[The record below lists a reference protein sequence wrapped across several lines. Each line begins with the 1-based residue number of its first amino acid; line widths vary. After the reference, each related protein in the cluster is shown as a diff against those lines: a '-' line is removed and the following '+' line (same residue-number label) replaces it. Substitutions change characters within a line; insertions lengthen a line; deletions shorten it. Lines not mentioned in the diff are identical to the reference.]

1 MGIRSLLRN
10 LFGRSAEPKR
20 EPEPSPAEQHA
31 VPQTAKDQ
39 NDTDPT
45 TDRPAG
51 TGATA
56 AADSPAPEATDTAD
70 TADTANASDASDA
83 SDEKAPAAS
92 TEPADR
98 TDSPATSP
106 SSAENRDDED
116 DEDDNRVPSPRFA
129 ADDARSENGGSE
141 GVSSSGRTTSADFL
155 DSVAG
160 AGHEESPDLGTVE
173 PTRPAAASAAT
184 DTPAADTTADS
195 DSDSDSDANDDTNDV
210 DKPETADTKAP
221 AADASSADAQP
232 EAAQPEAAQAAKPE
246 TVEPETGTQEA
257 QETAEP
263 QEAPE
268 PREAAEPRTATVP
281 HQASEPTEATT
292 RATTETSENATA
304 AVSLEKVTATAPGLI
319 SLYKAAA
326 VSLEKRGIA
335 GQRAAVYLVL
345 DRSGSMRRY
354 YKDGTVQHLAEQ
366 VLGLSAHLDDDG
378 TVPVVFFS
386 TEIDGSDEIDL
397 TNYSGRVE
405 ELHASYGH
413 MGRTNYHRAVEAV
426 IEHYEQ
432 SGATDPALVI
442 FQTDGAPTSRA
453 AAEKALCDA
462 ASKPLFWQFIGFGD
476 PKSAGLNFL
485 RKLDS
490 GLPVPERRA
499 VDNAGFFHAGLEPRS
514 LSDAELYDALT
525 EEFPQWLEAVREAQI
540 HA

>member
-1 MGIRSLLRN
+1 M
-10 LFGRSAEPKR
+10 
-20 EPEPSPAEQHA
+20 PEPADVQAESVQA
-31 VPQTAKDQ
+31 ESVQAE
-39 NDTDPT
+39 
-45 TDRPAG
+45 G
-51 TGATA
+51 TK
-56 AADSPAPEATDTAD
+56 SEA
-70 TADTANASDASDA
+70 
-83 SDEKAPAAS
+83 
-92 TEPADR
+92 TEPAD
-98 TDSPATSP
+98 TQTGAT
-106 SSAENRDDED
+106 E
-116 DEDDNRVPSPRFA
+116 
-129 ADDARSENGGSE
+129 
-141 GVSSSGRTTSADFL
+141 
-155 DSVAG
+155 
-160 AGHEESPDLGTVE
+160 
-173 PTRPAAASAAT
+173 
-184 DTPAADTTADS
+184 
-195 DSDSDSDANDDTNDV
+195 
-210 DKPETADTKAP
+210 
-221 AADASSADAQP
+221 
-232 EAAQPEAAQAAKPE
+232 AAKPE
-246 TVEPETGTQEA
+246 AAEPEA
-257 QETAEP
+257 APTAEADP
-263 QEAPE
+263 APAPE
-268 PREAAEPRTATVP
+268 PARAEAAEPRAATVP

-292 RATTETSENATA
+292 RATTETSENAA